1 MGVQIGLAPWE
12 RAWQTLKPS
21 ICAPWSIFTL
31 LGGTPRD
38 TAMSYK
44 SIHRGIAHKQH
55 ENPKFCQGW
64 GGRSSYS
71 YTGDMY
77 LVGSQGSQTQEQT
90 LYEFQ
95 GNASHTT
102 APEDRRWY
110 PPITLSHQETGGGPL
125 GAVSGVVIAEGTG
138 KPFWGPETSASIS
151 SYTRQ

>member
-64 GGRSSYS
+64 V
-71 YTGDMY
+71 GDP
-77 LVGSQGSQTQEQT
+77 VTATQET
-90 LYEFQ
+90 CIWWGVREARLRSRHSMNSKEMP
-95 GNASHTT
+95 AT
-102 APEDRRWY
+102 P
-110 PPITLSHQETGGGPL
+110 LHQKTGGGTL
-125 GAVSGVVIAEGTG
+125 LLHYHIRRQGVV
-138 KPFWGPETSASIS
+138 PWGLSVG
-151 SYTRQ
+151 